1 MFGVT
6 GAACPDGLSRRQC
19 FVGAVSGGAAA
30 QLAQG
35 TVPGYAHGEPVAEA
49 LPIKELQQLRDTG
62 TAPPYVTGVQALR
75 DPAVYR
81 QDLLVNSGASVG
93 LVCS

>member
-1 MFGVT
+1 LKTAGDVP
-6 GAACPDGLSRRQC
+6 PDGVSRRQC
-19 FVGAVSGGAAA
+19 FVTALSGGAAA

-35 TVPGYAHGEPVAEA
+35 TVPGSVHGEPVAGA

-62 TAPPYVTGVQALR
+62 TVPPYVTGVQALR

-81 QDLLVNSGASVG
+81 
-93 LVCS
+93 